1 MEEINRVFSVTV
13 TIDQNWKKPHYPR
26 YKVSHMNIGT
36 ATSLKGAEALIQKI
50 VSKDGSLKYYLQV
63 KDIHHFNVREIPL
76 DEPCIADE
84 CLSEWLY
91 DKEGNLIDSRLMSNM
106 RNLPG
111 LFSGRTEEQYRFH
124 EGDIVEVETIN
135 EISLAFVVAVPPSVE
150 RALKI
155 NTGTHFHLDDTD
167 DNYIVLTDSDYAS
180 HDHVDTLRLFKPQHR
195 IHPSIE
201 KRLRNAYAEYLTS
214 GMREKIAL
222 TTAQEK
228 LHQIAEELRLECE
241 IKPYFYEWINFI
253 LKNFPEQGQDTHIKI
268 ANKLAYEHIDRIRT
282 TLLRLVGK
290 PVSGRGYSLK
300 DDNPAQPEAGARY
313 YAISQR
319 KV

>member
-1 MEEINRVFSVTV
+1 MPMDNKYIFEVFVTV
-13 TIDQNWKKPHYPR
+13 DRNWKRPHYPK
-26 YKVSHMNIGT
+26 YTVAHWHIG
-36 ATSLKGAEALIQKI
+36 AASSFEKAESIIRGVLEKEIF
-50 VSKDGSLKYYLQV
+50 SK
-63 KDIHHFNVREIPL
+63 IHHFNIRKVGL
-76 DEPCIADE
+76 DEMSIGNGCY
-84 CLSEWLY
+84 SEWIY
-91 DKEGNLIDSRLMSNM
+91 DRDGRLIDSRLISNM
-106 RNLPG
+106 SSNPG
-111 LFSGRTEEQYRFH
+111 LYSGRTEEQYRFH
-124 EGDIVEVETIN
+124 EGDIVEVETID

-155 NTGTHFHLDDTD
+155 NTGTQFHLDDTD
-167 DNYIVLTDSDYAS
+167 DCYVVLTDSDYAS
-180 HDHVDTLRLFKPQHR
+180 HDHVDTLSLFKPQHR

-201 KRLRNAYAEYLTS
+201 KRLKNAYAEYLTS

-253 LKNFPEQGQDTHIKI
+253 LKDFPGQGHDTHIQI